1 MPGSTWSRSLQRW
14 EQAGETMYPALACLN
29 ISNNVV
35 NFIPSMLGLKLETDP
50 HWADLA
56 EHNIAEVLTDHAWC
70 EQKAASNAIS
80 LLVNFPQYNDLVIE
94 MSKIAV
100 EELTHF
106 AMVHQ

>member
-1 MPGSTWSRSLQRW
+1 
-14 EQAGETMYPALACLN
+14 
-29 ISNNVV
+29 
-35 NFIPSMLGLKLETDP
+35 MLGLKLETDP

-56 EHNIAEVLTDHAWC
+56 ERNIAEVLTDHAWC

-106 AMVHQ
+106 AMVHQKIIDRGLTLGFERKDHYVNELNRFVRKGDHR